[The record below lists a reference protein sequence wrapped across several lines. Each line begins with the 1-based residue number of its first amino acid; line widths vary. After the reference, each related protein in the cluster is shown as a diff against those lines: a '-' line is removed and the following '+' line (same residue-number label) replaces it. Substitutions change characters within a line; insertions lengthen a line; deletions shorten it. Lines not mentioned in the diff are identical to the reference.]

1 MKQTEINQLII
12 GLADLREPLADRHT
26 SKQLGTLCR
35 AIIHEFVESQ
45 EAEELQNVLEWK
57 TGYQFTTSFSWIRF
71 SRKSWTQHYDFDEKS
86 NDIVSEFALAL
97 VKAAKQVRK
106 EKLSNLK
113 ANMQNIISEIGGI

>member
-12 GLADLREPLADRHT
+12 RLADLREPLADRHT
-26 SKQLGTLCR
+26 SKQLEKLCD
-35 AIIHEFVESQ
+35 AIVFEFERT
-45 EAEELQNVLEWK
+45 EELEELQCTIK
-57 TGYQFTTSFSWIRF
+57 DISPFSFSIFNGGIRF
-71 SRKSWTQHYDFDEKS
+71 CPGNRLHLFFSDWD
-86 NDIVSEFALAL
+86 NDVISGFALAL